1 MRGQRVAR
9 CGEPL
14 SVLEQQGGF
23 ALLTGDG
30 PVLVLVG
37 GLLTGWRGLPKA
49 QCDGGVVER
58 YEVVEFV
65 RWLGRGGQTQRARRI
80 QPDGCEQ
87 IKGTG

>member
-58 YEVVEFV
+58 YEFGGWGVVV
-65 RWLGRGGQTQRARRI
+65 RRSAPVESSPMAVSRSKA
-80 QPDGCEQ
+80 PVEAA
-87 IKGTG
+87 

>member
-58 YEVVEFV
+58 YE
-65 RWLGRGGQTQRARRI
+65 GTPI
-80 QPDGCEQ
+80 QISVNIRE
-87 IKGTG
+87 KKKRK